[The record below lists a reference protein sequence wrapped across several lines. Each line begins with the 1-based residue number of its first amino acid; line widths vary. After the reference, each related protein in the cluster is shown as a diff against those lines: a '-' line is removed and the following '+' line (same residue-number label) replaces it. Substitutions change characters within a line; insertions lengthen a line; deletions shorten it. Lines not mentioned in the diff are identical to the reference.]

1 MKSWKFLVIVAIGGG
16 SLEGRLER
24 IETIPS
30 GFDPDLGIWRVK
42 AR

>member
-30 GFDPDLGIWRVK
+30 GFGTDIGIWRVTP
-42 AR
+42 R